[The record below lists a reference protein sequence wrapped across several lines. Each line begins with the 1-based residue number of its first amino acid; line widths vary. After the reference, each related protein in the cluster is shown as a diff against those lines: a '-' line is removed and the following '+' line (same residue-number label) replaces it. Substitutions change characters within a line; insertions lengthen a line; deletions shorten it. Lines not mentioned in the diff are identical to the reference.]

1 MDNTSGQGKASVV
14 PPEIKKWNLGA
25 FLLSWLCAPRMY
37 PNSYAEVFLR
47 PLLVFS
53 LVFSATTFIFPSISI
68 SAPPQNKQHRAL
80 VRHLFENEFYDRQG
94 GGYDKLMF
102 WSTEP
107 KTKTEPTKTEGV
119 HDLGWFVY
127 DFGTH
132 KERYYII
139 FSGRVTYAGSY
150 IDNIPSSDTA
160 SIMQLITEKCEAL
173 GFKEDAEGYYSPY
186 NDEKYIKVSWTVSA
200 NNKYRLMLFRG
211 WVPK

>member
-14 PPEIKKWNLGA
+14 PPEIKKWNWGA

-53 LVFSATTFIFPSISI
+53 LVFSVTMFIFPSISI

-80 VRHLFENEFYDRQG
+80 VRHLFENNFYDCQG
-94 GGYDKLMF
+94 GPYDKLTF
-102 WSTEP
+102 RLEEP
-107 KTKTEPTKTEGV
+107 KTKGIN
-119 HDLGWFVY
+119 DLGWWVY
-127 DFGTH
+127 DYGTH
-132 KERYYII
+132 KECYYITFAGLI
-139 FSGRVTYAGSY
+139 TYAGSY

-200 NNKYRLMLFRG
+200 NNKYRLMLYRG